1 METGREYV
9 VPLIED
15 SPQYLKIYY
24 RTKNRRIKKKAL
36 KKCRM
41 LRLSLEIQKYIGLGK
56 NMKNFEITVD
66 GRKLEKEVE

>member
-1 METGREYV
+1 MEIGREYV

-15 SPQYLKIYY
+15 SLQYLKIYY

-41 LRLSLEIQKYIGLGK
+41 LRLSLEIQKYIGLSK

-66 GRKLEKEVE
+66 GRKLEKEAE